1 MSVTV
6 YTPRRHRMRRILAL
20 VCEMAQEDV
29 RKSRRIEENRKT
41 DLVDELEEV
50 YEYYD
55 DVVSNA
61 SGWEPADAR
70 LQEAL
75 TVGHFP
81 NYFARVL
88 SRAVYDRYESMMSD
102 WRDYTYQDT
111 LPDYTVA
118 ERYQFSEF
126 DRLERRVEKEEAYA
140 GYVYEQTVRQLQ
152 VDDYAKQIDF
162 SRRILVNDDLG
173 AFNNIIDKMVDSAR
187 RFLDLYVS
195 ALYDNA
201 TTQAAMLALGVNY
214 WGTGRLTTANLAI
227 AWNAFVQRTDARGNP
242 IVAQPAYLVIPPILQ
257 LTADQILQSERIAEL
272 ATNAVNVLRNRV
284 QVKVDPYITFA
295 GANIPWYLF
304 AAPSAIPAVTVAKMQ
319 GQEQD
324 FYVYAKS
331 PDKVPVSG
339 AGALGAADWRAGSF
353 LTGDI
358 ELLVETT
365 IGSRIDDLTGLVG
378 VTDVNGLYYSSGT
391 TP

>member
-1 MSVTV
+1 MSITV
-6 YTPRRHRMRRILAL
+6 YTPKRHRMRRL
-20 VCEMAQEDV
+20 VAMVLEAAQADV
-29 RKSRRIEENRKT
+29 RGSARLEESQKAAKS
-41 DLVDELEEV
+41 DELESI

-55 DVVSNA
+55 DIITYA
-61 SGWEPADAR
+61 GGPEPADAN

-81 NYFARVL
+81 YYFARVL
-88 SRAVYDRYESMMSD
+88 NRAVYARYQSMMSD

-111 LPDYTVA
+111 VPDYTVA

-152 VDDYAKQIDF
+152 VDDYAKQIDM
-162 SRRILVNDDLG
+162 SRRILKNDDLG
-173 AFNNIIDKMVDSAR
+173 AFNNLIDKMVDSAK
-187 RFLDLYVS
+187 RFLDFYVS

-201 TTQAAMLALGVNY
+201 LTQAALVALGANY
-214 WGTGRLTTANLAI
+214 SGTGRLTTANLAI
-227 AWNAFVQRTDARGNP
+227 AWNAFVQRVDARGNP
-242 IVAQPAYLVIPPILQ
+242 IVVQPTYLVIPPILQ
-257 LTADQILQSERIAEL
+257 LAAEQILQSERIAEL

-284 QVKVDPYITFA
+284 QIKIDPYIAFTA
-295 GANIPWYLF
+295 PNIPWYLF
-304 AAPSAIPAVTVAKMQ
+304 ADPMSIPAVTVVKMQ
-319 GQEQD
+319 GQDAD
-324 FYVYAKS
+324 FYTYAKA
-331 PDKVPVSG
+331 PDKVPLSMT
-339 AGALGAADWRAGSF
+339 GALGTADWRAGSF

-365 IGSRIDDLTGLVG
+365 VGQRIDDLTGLVG
-378 VTDVNGLYYSSGT
+378 VTDANGIYYSSGT

>member
-1 MSVTV
+1 MV
-6 YTPRRHRMRRILAL
+6 LEA
-20 VCEMAQEDV
+20 AQADV
-29 RKSRRIEENRKT
+29 RSDGRLEESQKASR
-41 DLVDELEEV
+41 VDELEQV

-55 DVVSNA
+55 DVVSS
-61 SGWEPADAR
+61 SGSWEPADAR

-88 SRAVYDRYESMMSD
+88 NRAVYARYTSRMSD
-102 WRDYTYQDT
+102 WRDYTYQDQV
-111 LPDYTVA
+111 PDYTVA

-140 GYVYEQTVRQLQ
+140 GYVYEDTVRQLQ

-173 AFNNIIDKMVDSAR
+173 AFNNIIDKMVDAAK
-187 RFLDLYVS
+187 RFLDFYVS

-201 TTQAAMLALGVNY
+201 LSQAALVALGANY
-214 WGTGRLTTANLAI
+214 AGTGRLTTANLAI
-227 AWNAFVQRTDARGNP
+227 AWNAFVQRVDGRGNP
-242 IVAQPAYLVIPPILQ
+242 IVASPVYLVIPPILR

-272 ATNAVNVLRNRV
+272 ATNAVNVLRGAL
-284 QVKVDPYITFA
+284 QVKEDPYIATA
-295 GANIPWYLF
+295 APNVPWYLF
-304 AAPSAIPAVTVAKMQ
+304 ADPMSIPAVTVVKLQSLAN
-319 GQEQD
+319 D
-324 FYVYAKS
+324 FYVYAKA
-331 PDKVPVSG
+331 PDKTPLSMTG
-339 AGALGAADWRAGSF
+339 AMGAADWRAGSF

-365 IGSRIDDLTGLVG
+365 VGQRIDDLTGLVG
-378 VTDVNGLYYSSGT
+378 ITDANGVYYSSGT